1 MLPLIQRRSLK
12 SINLYGVKE
21 SGGDFTSR
29 QKLEE
34 GNQWNH
40 WAEFKCMSIDS
51 NYFAL
56 LSVIKTTGL

>member
-1 MLPLIQRRSLK
+1 MK